1 MNNWLKQYIWGK
13 YNGIII
19 ISCYYNLWCD
29 IRGYGHFWSSLA
41 STIGSLKSGFKG
53 QGLSQITMLF
63 AKMIIVPL
71 ILIGL
76 AAILPFGNV
85 PEIRMAV
92 CVVALTAGAPFIPG
106 VTKIGKGNI
115 EFARSASMLLTIIT
129 FILLPFTLPAALN
142 LLNIGATASIPGI
155 AWPIFYLIL
164 IPLIAGIL
172 IRARYPELAM
182 QISSYLRPVSIT
194 SLLLHVTMYIAA
206 TWALFTSLYLTG
218 VFIFA
223 LSIPILSII
232 IGYLLISP
240 SVFKTKDL
248 TNSKKESKITSLVST
263 SLSNTGVT
271 ILVAIF
277 VLPTYMLTGVAILV
291 FGLATIAVTV
301 LTMAEQGKRME
312 TTVS

>member
-1 MNNWLKQYIWGK
+1 
-13 YNGIII
+13 
-19 ISCYYNLWCD
+19 
-29 IRGYGHFWSSLA
+29 
-41 STIGSLKSGFKG
+41 
-53 QGLSQITMLF
+53 
-63 AKMIIVPL
+63 
-71 ILIGL
+71 
-76 AAILPFGNV
+76 
-85 PEIRMAV
+85 
-92 CVVALTAGAPFIPG
+92 
-106 VTKIGKGNI
+106 
-115 EFARSASMLLTIIT
+115 
-129 FILLPFTLPAALN
+129 
-142 LLNIGATASIPGI
+142 
-155 AWPIFYLIL
+155 
-164 IPLIAGIL
+164 
-172 IRARYPELAM
+172 
-182 QISSYLRPVSIT
+182 
-194 SLLLHVTMYIAA
+194 MYIAA

-301 LTMAEQGKRME
+301 LTMAELGKRME